1 MADNIQKALQLEK
14 ERAIM
19 KEIFKEKRD
28 SLRKESKIS
37 ISTDKFVKQTDDLS
51 GKLARDTVGLV
62 RLEQFQK
69 IREDIEQ
76 SDGPGTAEEREAE
89 RERQRKRLQ
98 AAQARLSFADELEED
113 EADEQTVFQAA
124 KRKRLGA
131 NPAVKSYFEAADLQA
146 QSEAIH
152 DATLQLSQ
160 AAAAARAER
169 AKSTPIRLTLSFY
182 DGADHRFFV
191 DFKRGD
197 PLQEM
202 LQKCRL
208 EYGPLRGILLENL
221 MFVKEN
227 LILPPELS
235 VFDLEQ
241 LGALKDGGRG
251 PHHSHALFSF
261 ALQKRDQKTVHEPGT
276 QVILSEE
283 DMIETDSSRNAKIFT
298 KTWYERNKHLI
309 PAKYWI
315 PFDPQKHCKK
325 EE

>member
-1 MADNIQKALQLEK
+1 MADNIQRALQLEK

-37 ISTDKFVKQTDDLS
+37 ISTDKFIKQTDDLS

-69 IREDIEQ
+69 IREDIEI
-76 SDGPGTAEEREAE
+76 SDAAGSAAEREAE
-89 RERQRKRLQ
+89 RERQRKRLL
-98 AAQARLSFADELEED
+98 AAQARLSFAEDLEDDQEPPD
-113 EADEQTVFQAA
+113 APQNDLSS
-124 KRKRLGA
+124 KRKRMGA
-131 NPAVKSYFEAADLQA
+131 NPSVKSYFEEADLQA
-146 QSEAIH
+146 QTDAIV
-152 DATLQLSQ
+152 DASLQQSQ
-160 AAAAARAER
+160 AEAAARAER
-169 AKSTPIRLTLSFY
+169 AKTISIRLTLSFY

-191 DFKRGD
+191 DFKLGD
-197 PLQEM
+197 TIREM

-227 LILPPELS
+227 LILPAELS
-235 VFDLEQ
+235 VFELQEM
-241 LGALKDGGRG
+241 GALKDGGRG
-251 PHHSHALFSF
+251 PHHSHPLFAF
-261 ALQKRDQKTVHEPGT
+261 ASQKRDQKTVHEPGS
-276 QVILSEE
+276 QVIFSEE

-309 PAKYWI
+309 PAKYWL
-315 PFDPQKHCKK
+315 PFDSQKHCKA
-325 EE
+325 